1 LSLRQQP
8 HASNEKTKPKAK
20 QEGIMATPGINIV
33 KQYERMV
40 VFKFG
45 SFTEV
50 RGPGIRW
57 LWPIINNGTKTVDLR
72 EVPVVI
78 PRQTSITRDNAPI
91 DIDFF
96 VYMRVMEDRPQD
108 TILNISNFSQAA
120 QALAM
125 TTLRAVVGEMDL
137 DDVLSKRERINGALQ
152 LKLDEVTVNW
162 GVKVTRVEIREVEP
176 PRDVQDAM
184 NRQLS
189 AERTRRAA
197 VTEAEGTRDADINRA
212 EGDRRSSI
220 LRAEGTKEA
229 EILVAQGDREAAVL
243 RAQGFSESIAII
255 NAVASQADPKT
266 MSLQYFDT
274 LKEIGA
280 GASTKFIFP
289 MEFTSLLQP
298 FLQSNAGDNDN

>member
-1 LSLRQQP
+1 
-8 HASNEKTKPKAK
+8 
-20 QEGIMATPGINIV
+20 MANWGLNVI
-33 KQYERMV
+33 KQYQRLV
-40 VFKFG
+40 VFTFG
-45 SFTEV
+45 SYTGT

-57 LWPIINNGTKTVDLR
+57 LWPFVNNGATTVDLR
-72 EVPVVI
+72 EVPVAI

-96 VYMRVMEDRPQD
+96 VYMRVSEDRPQD
-108 TILNISNFSQAA
+108 TILNISDFGAAA

-137 DDVLSKRERINGALQ
+137 DDVLSKRERINSQLQ
-152 LKLDEVTVNW
+152 VKLDEVTANW
-162 GVKVTRVEIREVEP
+162 GVKVTRVEIKEVEP

-197 VTEAEGTRDADINRA
+197 IIEAEGERDAAINRA
-212 EGDRRSSI
+212 EGERQGSVLRAEGAKQASILEAEGDRQAAI
-220 LRAEGTKEA
+220 LRAEGFSLGMDR
-229 EILVAQGDREAAVL
+229 INQVAM
-243 RAQGFSESIAII
+243 
-255 NAVASQADPKT
+255 QADPRT

-280 GASTKFIFP
+280 SPSTKWIFP
-289 MEFTSLLQP
+289 MEFTSMLEP
-298 FLQSNAGDNDN
+298 FLRGTHPTAYGNSEE

>member
-1 LSLRQQP
+1 
-8 HASNEKTKPKAK
+8 
-20 QEGIMATPGINIV
+20 MANSGLNIV

-162 GVKVTRVEIREVEP
+162 GVKVTRVEIREVELGFVETVLD
-176 PRDVQDAM
+176 R
-184 NRQLS
+184 S
-189 AERTRRAA
+189 AREGAGVLVA
-197 VTEAEGTRDADINRA
+197 TEALLFAGGNDLAVDEQ
-212 EGDRRSSI
+212 RRGGVVPLRNSI
-220 LRAEGTKEA
+220 LA
-229 EILVAQGDREAAVL
+229 LV
-243 RAQGFSESIAII
+243 S
-255 NAVASQADPKT
+255 
-266 MSLQYFDT
+266 
-274 LKEIGA
+274 A
-280 GASTKFIFP
+280 GVQRF
-289 MEFTSLLQP
+289 
-298 FLQSNAGDNDN
+298 

>member
-1 LSLRQQP
+1 
-8 HASNEKTKPKAK
+8 
-20 QEGIMATPGINIV
+20 MATPGINII

-220 LRAEGTKEA
+220 LRAEGTREA
-229 EILVAQGDREAAVL
+229 EILVAQGDREAAVQ
-243 RAQGFSESIAII
+243 RAHGFSESIALI

>member
-1 LSLRQQP
+1 
-8 HASNEKTKPKAK
+8 
-20 QEGIMATPGINIV
+20 MAVWGLNII
-33 KQYERMV
+33 KQYERLI
-40 VFKFG
+40 VFTFG
-45 SFTEV
+45 TFTEV
-50 RGPGIRW
+50 RHPGIRW
-57 LWPIINNGTKTVDLR
+57 VWPIINNGSTTVDLR
-72 EVPVVI
+72 EVPVAI

-96 VYMRVMEDRPQD
+96 VYMRVLEDRPQD
-108 TILNISNFSQAA
+108 TILNISDFSNAA

-152 LKLDEVTVNW
+152 AKLDEVTVNW

-197 VTEAEGTRDADINRA
+197 VTEAEGQRDAEINRA
-212 EGDRRSSI
+212 EGERRSSI
-220 LRAEGTKEA
+220 LRAEGTKQAAILEA
-229 EILVAQGDREAAVL
+229 EGEQQAQLL
-243 RAQGFSESIAII
+243 RADGFSDAMARI
-255 NAVASQADPKT
+255 NAVAAVADPRT
-266 MSLQYFDT
+266 MSLQYFET
-274 LKEIGA
+274 LKEMGA

-289 MEFTSLLQP
+289 MEFTSLM
-298 FLQSNAGDNDN
+298 QSFVNSVAPTTEGDSDNNS

>member
-1 LSLRQQP
+1 
-8 HASNEKTKPKAK
+8 
-20 QEGIMATPGINIV
+20 MAVWGVNII
-33 KQYERMV
+33 KQYERLV
-40 VFKFG
+40 VFTFG
-45 SFTEV
+45 TYTGV

-57 LWPIINNGTKTVDLR
+57 LWPIVNSGSRTVDLR
-72 EVPVVI
+72 EVPVAI
-78 PRQTSITRDNAPI
+78 PRQTSITKDNAPI

-108 TILNISNFSQAA
+108 TILNISDFSNAA

-137 DDVLSKRERINGALQ
+137 DDVLSKRERINGQLQ
-152 LKLDEVTVNW
+152 AKLDEVTVNW

-197 VTEAEGTRDADINRA
+197 VTEAEGLRDAEINRA

-229 EILVAQGDREAAVL
+229 EILEAEGARQSQIL
-243 RAQGFSESIAII
+243 RAEGFSEGMARI
-255 NAVASQADPKT
+255 NAVASVADPRT

-274 LKEIGA
+274 LKEIGSSQ
-280 GASTKFIFP
+280 STKFIFP
-289 MEFTSLLQP
+289 MEFTTMLEP
-298 FLQSNAGDNDN
+298 FLQGARRQAAESDGGSGA